1 VFGGRFSSSIGL
13 VGVDFGTRSVRLL
26 QVREQQNRLDVVGAA
41 HVELPNDDAASD
53 REQLTQRLHSALG
66 RGGFTGRRCV
76 VSIPRDEVR
85 VQSVRLPRMPAEE
98 LAQAAKWEAA
108 QRFGFDREAMEADH
122 ICTGATLQ
130 SGDNREEVL
139 LIASSHAALHRYLEP
154 VMAAGLRPVAAEPH
168 FSALARIFSR
178 QYRRDSDRTVV
189 RAIVEIG
196 VSSSTVIIV
205 RGDQIAFTK
214 PIAIGGRDF
223 NQALVEHLELEERAA
238 AELRTSRIRAAIN
251 GGEGALDDSATERAA
266 FEAVRPLLGDVV
278 KEVVLCLR
286 YYGVTFRGHPPE
298 RIILAGGDGLEP
310 RLDTMLAQ
318 TCKIPVV
325 YDEVSAVLEGLGR
338 AIQQHLHRD
347 GGPGTCWAIAAGLS
361 ARGIVSSRRGHGEGQ
376 SAATQR
382 GAAA

>member
-13 VGVDFGTRSVRLL
+13 VGVDFGTQSVRLL
-26 QVREQQNRLDVVGAA
+26 QLREQQGRLDVVGAA
-41 HVELPNDDAASD
+41 YLDLLDDGQRDDTETMS
-53 REQLTQRLHSALG
+53 RRLHSALG

-85 VQSVRLPRMPAEE
+85 IQSVRLPRMPAEE

-122 ICTGATLQ
+122 IRTGATLQ
-130 SGDNREEVL
+130 SGDNREEIL
-139 LIASSHAALHRYLEP
+139 LIAASHASLHRYLDP

-168 FSALARIFSR
+168 FSALARIYSR
-178 QYRRDSDRTVV
+178 QYRRESDRTVV
-189 RAIVEIG
+189 RAIVEVG
-196 VSSSTVIIV
+196 ASSSTVIIV
-205 RGDQIAFTK
+205 RGDQIAFAK

-223 NQALVEHLELEERAA
+223 NRAVVEHLELDERAA
-238 AELRTSRIRAAIN
+238 AELRSTRIRAAIS
-251 GGEGALDDSATERAA
+251 GGENALEDSATERAV
-266 FEAVRPLLGDVV
+266 FEAIRPLIGDLV

-310 RLDTMLAQ
+310 RIDTMLAQ

-325 YDEVSAVLEGLGR
+325 YEEPSSSLDALGR
-338 AIQQHLHRD
+338 TIQGHLHRD
-347 GGPGTCWAIAAGLS
+347 GGPATCWAISAGLS
-361 ARGIVSSRRGHGEGQ
+361 ARGIGSSRRAHGADQ
-376 SAATQR
+376 VVARR